1 MFRMMFCNG
10 FESDCLKKT
19 EKSEEFQNEKRRR
32 KS

>member
-1 MFRMMFCNG
+1 MFRMMFYNG
-10 FESDCLKKT
+10 FESACLEKT

>member
-1 MFRMMFCNG
+1 MMFYNG
-10 FESDCLKKT
+10 FESDCLKKK